1 MRVLVIAPHPDDE
14 TLGCGGTLLK
24 HIAAGDSLSWVIVTK
39 AHEPRWPA
47 EVIAR
52 REQQIEQ
59 VSDAYGFAKRFRLSF
74 PAARLDTVPLED
86 LMAAFNE
93 IVAEVKPDWIYTVHA
108 GDVHSDHRVV
118 FEATMSAVKAFNS
131 ADKGVSRLLSYETIS
146 STDATPPLPTTVF
159 LPNVYCDITPY
170 LERKLEIMSLYQG
183 EVHPYPLPRA
193 LESIRALARFRGAT
207 VAAEYAEAVMLLREL
222 R

>member
-24 HIAAGDSLSWVIVTK
+24 HVAAGDSVSWVIVTK
-39 AHEPRWPA
+39 AYEPRWPA
-47 EVIAR
+47 DVIER
-52 REQQIEQ
+52 RERQIEQ
-59 VSDAYGFAKRFRLSF
+59 VSAAYGFANRFRLTF

-86 LMAAFNE
+86 LLAAISE
-93 IVAEVKPDWIYTVHA
+93 IVAQVKPDWIYTVHA
-108 GDVHSDHRVV
+108 GDIHSDHRVV
-118 FEATMSAVKAFNS
+118 FDATMSAVKSFNS
-131 ADKGVSRLLSYETIS
+131 GVSRLLSYETIS
-146 STDATPPLPTTVF
+146 STDATPPGPTTVF

-170 LERKLEIMSLYQG
+170 LERKLEIMSLYEG

-207 VAAEYAEAVMLLREL
+207 VATEYAEAFMLLREL